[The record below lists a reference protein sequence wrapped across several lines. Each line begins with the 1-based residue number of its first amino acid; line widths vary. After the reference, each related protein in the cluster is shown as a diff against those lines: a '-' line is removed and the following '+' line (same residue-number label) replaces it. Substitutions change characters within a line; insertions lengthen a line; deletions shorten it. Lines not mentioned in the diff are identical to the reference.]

1 MKASVK
7 TATPEGIV
15 IRNATS
21 SDGAAIEKIY
31 QESFPLEDLLPL
43 VSELQ
48 KDPALALNIVAAR
61 GNAIAGHVAWTPCAL
76 DGAEEKVVLLGPL
89 AVSEH
94 ERRKGI
100 ATALIRQGLDR
111 MKRDGFAAVCVL
123 GDPAYYAR
131 YGFEKE
137 THIGPPY
144 ALPPRY
150 AGAWQSIVFDSNT
163 PHAGRLVPPSL
174 WMHPQLWGP

>member
-1 MKASVK
+1 MRPSAKA
-7 TATPEGIV
+7 APPEGIV

-48 KDPALALNIVAAR
+48 KNPAVALNIVAAR
-61 GNAIAGHVAWTPCAL
+61 DNTIVGHIAWTPCVL

-89 AVSEH
+89 AVSER

-100 ATALIRQGLDR
+100 ATALILQGLDQIQ
-111 MKRDGFAAVCVL
+111 RDGCAAVCVL

-137 THIGPPY
+137 TRISPPY
-144 ALPPRY
+144 ALPPEY
-150 AGAWQSIVFDSNT
+150 DGAWQSIRLDSNSA
-163 PHAGRLVPPSL
+163 PAGRLVLPSL
-174 WMHPQLWGP
+174 WMRPQLWGP